1 VQSGGGGDGGGGDGG
16 RGDGGGRGG
25 GVLRCT
31 HCRGVGPASASS
43 LELSRCK
50 RDTAVDNIQ
59 GELQCHPEP
68 NEAGIPAGGYQASC
82 LGCSLS
88 LGGALLTCSHCPTAD
103 GARYLSTYET
113 ARCPAPAQ
121 LDNNNGHL
129 VCSGL
134 RNAPNLPAGGYA
146 DSCQGCAVDEA
157 GEQLFCSHCSAADG
171 RQLFSSHRLDEC
183 AARTFDNR
191 DGELVCAG

>member
-1 VQSGGGGDGGGGDGG
+1 M
-16 RGDGGGRGG
+16 RRI
-25 GVLRCT
+25 
-31 HCRGVGPASASS
+31 AS
-43 LELSRCK
+43 
-50 RDTAVDNIQ
+50 Q
-59 GELQCHPEP
+59 P
-68 NEAGIPAGGYQASC
+68 NEAGSDAGGYPACC

-157 GEQLFCSHCSAADG
+157 GEQLFCSHCSVEIAV
-171 RQLFSSHRLDEC
+171 SSVEI
-183 AARTFDNR
+183 A
-191 DGELVCAG
+191 ELRSVVSRVAS